1 MPDAP
6 APARRGRLFL
16 LTAALLLLGAL
27 GLWGTTPLDWAS
39 TQVEVAGHG
48 ATGAVPVAAT
58 GAQIAPALLG
68 LAALAV
74 AAVAAAVAVSGIVR
88 RVLGVIVALA
98 GGYGAYA
105 SASGWLRPPTA
116 SELPA
121 LVGSAAAGATTA
133 PGATVSTTAAPLLGV
148 LGGLLVVAG
157 GVVLVV
163 ADRRLPRM
171 GARYD
176 APGAARPPADPERAA
191 WDELDSGVD
200 PTTEGAFARDR
211 GPDGGP
217 RPGRPDGTE

>member
-1 MPDAP
+1 MPDAAP
-6 APARRGRLFL
+6 PARSGRLFL

-27 GLWGTTPLDWAS
+27 GLWGTTRLDWAS

-48 ATGAVPVAAT
+48 ATGAVPIAAT
-58 GAQIAPALLG
+58 GAQIAPSLIG
-68 LAALAV
+68 LAVLAV
-74 AAVAAAVAVSGIVR
+74 AAVAAAIAVSGVVR
-88 RVLGVIVALA
+88 RILGVILVLA
-98 GGYGAYA
+98 GAYGVYA
-105 SASGWLRPPTA
+105 AASGWLRPPTA
-116 SELPA
+116 AELPA

-133 PGATVSTTAAPLLGV
+133 PGAAVATTAAPVLGV
-148 LGGLLVVAG
+148 VGGLLVVAG

-163 ADRRLPRM
+163 ADKRLPRM

-176 APGAARPPADPERAA
+176 APGAPRPADPERAA

-200 PTTEGAFARDR
+200 PTTEGAFARER

>member
-1 MPDAP
+1 MPDTP

-27 GLWGTTPLDWAS
+27 GLWGTTRLDWAS
-39 TQVEVAGHG
+39 IQVEVAGHG

-74 AAVAAAVAVSGIVR
+74 AAVAAAIAVSGIVR
-88 RVLGVIVALA
+88 RVLGGIVVLVGAYGVYAALA
-98 GGYGAYA
+98 
-105 SASGWLRPPTA
+105 GWLRPPGP
-116 SELPA
+116 SELPV

-133 PGATVSTTAAPLLGV
+133 PGATVTTTAAPLLGV

-157 GVVLVV
+157 GVVLLV

-176 APGAARPPADPERAA
+176 APGAPRRPADPERAA

-200 PTTEGAFARDR
+200 PTTEGAFAREP

-217 RPGRPDGTE
+217 RPGPREGTE